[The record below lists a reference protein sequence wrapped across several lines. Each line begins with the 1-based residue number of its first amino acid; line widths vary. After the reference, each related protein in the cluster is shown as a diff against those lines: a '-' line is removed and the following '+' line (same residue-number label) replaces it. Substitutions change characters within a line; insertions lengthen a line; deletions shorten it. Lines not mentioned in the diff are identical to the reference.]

1 MKSKFALSFG
11 LSLFL
16 VGILNIFLET
26 NKIILFGISIS
37 SMIFSLIS
45 IFSSFRNKDL
55 KHEIIYVVP
64 FALLLSIF
72 CYSNSLT
79 KYKIINDI
87 INSKTLN
94 ILTFFSFGLLFVSEY
109 INYKKDIKHAK
120 SSNLKIINTTLE
132 YNQSILDLIE
142 NYLKEVTGKEATGKD
157 LNSKITELIDQ
168 LQNHCLEKLEESKI
182 EINLIDLKKDN
193 YSLEDFSKVYKE
205 SKKEIQKLIKK
216 S

>member
-120 SSNLKIINTTLE
+120 SSNLKTINTTLE

-142 NYLKEVTGKEATGKD
+142 SYLKEVTGKD